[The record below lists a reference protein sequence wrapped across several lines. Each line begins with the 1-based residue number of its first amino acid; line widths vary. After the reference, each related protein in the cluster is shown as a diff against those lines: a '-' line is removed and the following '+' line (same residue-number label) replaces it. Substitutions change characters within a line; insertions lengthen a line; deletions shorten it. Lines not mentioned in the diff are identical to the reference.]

1 MEEFLRYKYVLRQLR
16 IIRRHKAKSLTALER
31 TNNLFIGMLQNTQ
44 DFPFTRTSRLLRRCH
59 TGHNPVTM
67 HRRTNA
73 RSRYEYIGL
82 IFSIP
87 DIRDDKAK
95 SLRRH

>member
-16 IIRRHKAKSLTALER
+16 IIRRHKTKSLAALER

-44 DFPFTRTSRLLRRCH
+44 DFSFANDPAPQTASHGNTTRSPCIAEPMP
-59 TGHNPVTM
+59 G
-67 HRRTNA
+67 
-73 RSRYEYIGL
+73 RYEYIGL